1 MGTKVVYVWQLKDRI
16 GGYTK
21 VAHSCGILFAEVF
34 AKSYFLVSLVHVMQ
48 WRCLV
53 VDSMTSLPQ

>member
-21 VAHSCGILFAEVF
+21 VAHSFCSVESSLQ
-34 AKSYFLVSLVHVMQ
+34 KSLQ
-48 WRCLV
+48 RA
-53 VDSMTSLPQ
+53 TS